1 VGEGGHGPRLPYGVR
16 RAPRPLLWPAGC
28 ARPRDDGERG
38 PVRDAQEAL
47 DSGRVHRD
55 RGKVGDLTGA
65 SGAYVL
71 GLLGYEVGAAAMTV
85 AQGLGAIIVSGGDRR
100 DRRVAA
106 AARDAVAD
114 PGNFDGAMWKKVLRA
129 RWCRRTRRACFGE
142 CHAPWPPPGIH
153 DGDSVTDRVVGRG
166 SRVKVR

>member
-1 VGEGGHGPRLPYGVR
+1 MGYDEHLGRCSGLPVVRDLEATASGVR
-16 RAPRPLLWPAGC
+16 SATPK
-28 ARPRDDGERG
+28 
-38 PVRDAQEAL
+38 EAL

-71 GLLGYEVGAAAMTV
+71 GLLGYEVGAASMTV

-114 PGNFDGAMWKKVLRA
+114 PRQLRRRDAEEGSGALVGA
-129 RWCRRTRRACFGE
+129 AGPAGPASVIVTR
-142 CHAPWPPPGIH
+142 PGLLLV
-153 DGDSVTDRVVGRG
+153 SMMETV
-166 SRVKVR
+166 